1 MVAGRILK
9 KQNLSS
15 PTMEGTN
22 KKRAMLLGALL
33 LASPWLLVQGW
44 ILVGAPTPDH
54 TTMPKCPE
62 GTMNCASVSSA
73 ETIRMDAR
81 LTTVLD
87 ANVSEV
93 WEAWEDWSEENGL
106 REVHD
111 AVEEDGEHF
120 SHRVAITPFWR
131 FPDDVVVHF
140 VPQGDDTLISIYSAS
155 RLGVGDLGVN
165 PDRLGD
171 LHAALVAVQASS

>member
-1 MVAGRILK
+1 
-9 KQNLSS
+9 
-15 PTMEGTN
+15 METTN
-22 KKRAMLLGALL
+22 RKRAFLLGALL

-54 TTMPKCPE
+54 TIMPDCPE

-73 ETIRMDAR
+73 ETVRMEAG
-81 LTTVLD
+81 LTTLIL
-87 ANVSEV
+87 ANVSDV
-93 WEAWEDWSEENGL
+93 WDAWEDWSEENGL

-111 AVEEDGEHF
+111 EVEEGGEHF

-171 LHAALVAVQASS
+171 LHAALVAVQATS